1 MRIVLAVALAGFVA
15 LTAATPAATGR
26 AGATAAARCSGTLTE
41 EVAGATLR
49 VRSIRTT
56 NMSCTSGKKLIR
68 RFLRKADR
76 DGRCRRASV
85 RPPPTNGCAVGS
97 FHCWRNTAKYCARR
111 GQDVSWRDR
120 PA

>member
-1 MRIVLAVALAGFVA
+1 MRIVLAVALIGIVP
-15 LTAATPAATGR
+15 LTAATPAAAGR
-26 AGATAAARCSGTLTE
+26 SGTAAAGRCSGTVTE
-41 EVAGATLR
+41 EVAGTKLR

-56 NMSCTSGKKLIR
+56 NMSCKSAKKLIR

-97 FHCWRNTAKYCARR
+97 FHCWRNSAKYCARR